1 MKVRESSQS
10 KVESLKNIIIIIKFN
25 VVFSLFIL
33 MPFVMWPIVEKW
45 KKKKIK
51 ITEIPKD
58 ITLDKNDN
66 NAVYITKIAKFS
78 VYRTIFVITPVTLK

>member
-1 MKVRESSQS
+1 MK
-10 KVESLKNIIIIIKFN
+10 K
-25 VVFSLFIL
+25 
-33 MPFVMWPIVEKW
+33 

-66 NAVYITKIAKFS
+66 NAVYN
-78 VYRTIFVITPVTLK
+78 

>member
-1 MKVRESSQS
+1 M
-10 KVESLKNIIIIIKFN
+10 
-25 VVFSLFIL
+25 
-33 MPFVMWPIVEKW
+33 

-66 NAVYITKIAKFS
+66 NAVYIKL
-78 VYRTIFVITPVTLK
+78 R

>member
-1 MKVRESSQS
+1 M
-10 KVESLKNIIIIIKFN
+10 
-25 VVFSLFIL
+25 
-33 MPFVMWPIVEKW
+33 

-78 VYRTIFVITPVTLK
+78 V